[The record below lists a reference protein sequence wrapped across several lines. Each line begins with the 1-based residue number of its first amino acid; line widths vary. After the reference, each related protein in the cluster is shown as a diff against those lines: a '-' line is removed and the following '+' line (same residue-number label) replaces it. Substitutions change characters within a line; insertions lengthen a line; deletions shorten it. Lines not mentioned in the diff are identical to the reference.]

1 MDRKELR
8 PILIARFPRQRS
20 MLLPVLHYV
29 QEEFGFVPDW
39 TLQIVSWHLRVPA
52 SEIYGTVTS
61 YPELLLAEPG
71 NKTVRICSGLSCWY
85 SGGKELADEVYS
97 TVSTHGS
104 KSAVTVE
111 MVSCGFLCAM
121 GPAIQ
126 INGTWRT
133 RLDAKAVLEE
143 INGPQA

>member
-1 MDRKELR
+1 MDRKDLR
-8 PILIARFPRQRS
+8 PILIERFPRQRS

-29 QEEFGFVPDW
+29 QHEFGFVPDW

-52 SEIYGTVTS
+52 SVVYGTVTS
-61 YPELLLAEPG
+61 YPELLLGEPG
-71 NKTVRICSGLSCWY
+71 NQTVRICSGLSCWY
-85 SGGKELADEVYS
+85 SGGKELADVVYS
-97 TVSTHGS
+97 TLATRGS

-126 INGTWRT
+126 INGTWGT

-143 INGPQA
+143 INGQQV

>member
-1 MDRKELR
+1 MERKELR
-8 PILIARFPRQRS
+8 PVLIERFPRQRS

-29 QEEFGFVPDW
+29 QQEFGFIPDW

-71 NKTVRICSGLSCWY
+71 SKTVRICSGLSCWY
-85 SGGKELADEVYS
+85 SGGKELADEVHS
-97 TVSTHGS
+97 TVSTRGS
-104 KSAVTVE
+104 KSTVTVE

-133 RLDAKAVLEE
+133 RLDAKALLEE
-143 INGPQA
+143 INEPQV